1 MKILLVGGNGFLG
14 RSLST
19 SLKAFGHEVF
29 SAGRDSANNYQMDL
43 LSKTTISQALLTV
56 KPDLVVNL
64 AGAFESGS
72 SENLNVNSLGAANLA
87 DSIENIS
94 KEIYLLH
101 ISSATEPRNFSEGMN
116 YESEYTRT
124 KHMGTQ
130 AIKDAITNEGLNA
143 RIARV
148 HNCYGQNQPANRFVS
163 WALNKLRRNELITL
177 QHPLRIR
184 DFCIVDEAAHGLTMM
199 INGIEMWQ
207 PGLIEEVGTGQGISL
222 KDAAIDMCRILG
234 VSNELV
240 ITNLNNRIDAHPKEI
255 AVFSASSKGKCP
267 SSFNEGILRVLGEN

>member
-14 RSLST
+14 RSLGT
-19 SLKAFGHEVF
+19 SLKAFEHEVF
-29 SAGRDSANNYQMDL
+29 SAGRDNTNNYQMDL
-43 LSKTTISQALLTV
+43 LNKTTISQALLTV

-72 SENLNVNSLGAANLA
+72 SENFKVNSLGAANLA
-87 DSIENIS
+87 NSVEGIS
-94 KEIYLLH
+94 KQIYLLH
-101 ISSATEPRNFSEGMN
+101 ISSATEPRNFSEGIN
-116 YESEYTRT
+116 YESEYSRT

-163 WALNKLRRNELITL
+163 WALNKLRCNELITL

-184 DFCIVDEAAHGLTMM
+184 DFCIVDEAANGLTMM
-199 INGIEMWQ
+199 INEIETWR
-207 PGLIEEVGTGQGISL
+207 PELIEEVGTGQGISL
-222 KDAAIDMCRILG
+222 KDAALNMCKILG
-234 VSNELV
+234 VSDELV
-240 ITNLNNRIDAHPKEI
+240 KTNLNNRVDAHPEEI
-255 AVFSASSKGKCP
+255 ALLGKSLKGKCV
-267 SSFNEGILRVLGEN
+267 SSFSEGILRVLGGN

>member
-29 SAGRDSANNYQMDL
+29 SAGRDSSNNYQMNL
-43 LSKTTISQALLTV
+43 LSISTISQVLLTA

-72 SENLNVNSLGAANLA
+72 SENLKVNSLGAANLA

-94 KEIYLLH
+94 KQIYLLH
-101 ISSATEPRNFSEGMN
+101 ISSATEPRNDSEGMN

-143 RIARV
+143 RIVRV

-163 WALNKLRRNELITL
+163 WALNRLRRNELITL

-240 ITNLNNRIDAHPKEI
+240 KTNLNNRIDAHPKEI

-267 SSFNEGILRVLGEN
+267 SSFKEGILKMLGEI

>member
-14 RSLST
+14 RSLGI
-19 SLKAFGHEVF
+19 SLKAFGHEVL
-29 SAGRDSANNYQMDL
+29 SAGRDNTNNYQVDL
-43 LSKTTISQALLTV
+43 LNTTTISQALLTV

-72 SENLNVNSLGAANLA
+72 SVNLNVNSLGAANLA
-87 DSIENIS
+87 NSIEDIS
-94 KEIYLLH
+94 KQIYLLH
-101 ISSATEPRNFSEGMN
+101 ISSATEPRNFSEGLS
-116 YESEYTRT
+116 YESEYSRT

-130 AIKDAITNEGLNA
+130 VIKDAITNEGLNA

-163 WALNKLRRNELITL
+163 WALNKLRCNELITL

-184 DFCIVDEAAHGLTMM
+184 DFCIVDEAANGLTMM
-199 INGIEMWQ
+199 VNGIETWQ
-207 PGLIEEVGTGQGISL
+207 PELIEEVGTGQGISL
-222 KDAAIDMCRILG
+222 TDAALNMCKILG

-240 ITNLNNRIDAHPKEI
+240 ITNLNVRTDAHPKEI
-255 AVFSASSKGKCP
+255 AVFGASSKGRCT
-267 SSFNEGILRVLGEN
+267 SSFNEGIIRALGGN